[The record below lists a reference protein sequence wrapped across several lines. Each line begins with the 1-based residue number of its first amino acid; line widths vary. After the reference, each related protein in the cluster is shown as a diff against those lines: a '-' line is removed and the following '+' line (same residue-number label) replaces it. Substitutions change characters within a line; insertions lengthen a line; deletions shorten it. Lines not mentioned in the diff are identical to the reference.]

1 MESYN
6 ENRNKVI
13 AWTILAILSLVL
25 GLVNLCVGCSN
36 IGKNFTADS
45 ESESVSDQTRSA
57 SSTSYS
63 TTTNNSY
70 FSSTPDS
77 ASENDEYIF
86 TYTNEETRGT
96 TEYNEPIDT
105 YEQPYTEDVSY
116 DPTNAADMI
125 WQPVSTAINMFG
137 DGYSEE
143 VLDDGEFVL
152 IYGDYDL
159 MVWYN
164 SDQRITGLRLTRNNP
179 YLNAVNSYD
188 LTSNMSINEL
198 YVYGVLCEGDDN
210 YYVYFT
216 DPNDNEIFV
225 RYYYSFSSDSW
236 DTICDFVEVT
246 LDY

>member
-1 MESYN
+1 MESYKKS
-6 ENRNKVI
+6 RNKAI
-13 AWTILAILSLVL
+13 ACTIMAILLLAL

-36 IGKNFTADS
+36 INKGRSSDS
-45 ESESVSDQTRSA
+45 ESVNNPPKSA

-86 TYTNEETRGT
+86 TYTNEETRST

-159 MVWYN
+159 LVWYN

-188 LTSNMSINEL
+188 LTSNMSTNEL
-198 YVYGVLCEGDDN
+198 YVYGVLCEGDDD

>member
-1 MESYN
+1 
-6 ENRNKVI
+6 
-13 AWTILAILSLVL
+13 
-25 GLVNLCVGCSN
+25 
-36 IGKNFTADS
+36 
-45 ESESVSDQTRSA
+45 
-57 SSTSYS
+57 
-63 TTTNNSY
+63 
-70 FSSTPDS
+70 
-77 ASENDEYIF
+77 
-86 TYTNEETRGT
+86 
-96 TEYNEPIDT
+96 
-105 YEQPYTEDVSY
+105 
-116 DPTNAADMI
+116 MI

-143 VLDDGEFVL
+143 VLDDGDFVL

-159 MVWYN
+159 LVWYN
-164 SDQRITGLRLTRNNP
+164 SEQRITGLRLARNNP

-198 YVYGVLCEGDDN
+198 YVYGVLCEGDDD
-210 YYVYFT
+210 YYVCFT

>member
-1 MESYN
+1 MSLKSSKSDRQEPTKS
-6 ENRNKVI
+6 NRK
-13 AWTILAILSLVL
+13 S
-25 GLVNLCVGCSN
+25 CRC
-36 IGKNFTADS
+36 
-45 ESESVSDQTRSA
+45 TRKA
-57 SSTSYS
+57 TS
-63 TTTNNSY
+63 NSY

-77 ASENDEYIF
+77 GSENDEYIF
-86 TYTNEETRGT
+86 TYTNKETGST

-105 YEQPYTEDVSY
+105 YEQPYTEDFSY

-143 VLDDGEFVL
+143 VLDDGDFVL

-159 MVWYN
+159 LVWYN
-164 SDQRITGLRLTRNNP
+164 SEQRITGLRLTRNNP
-179 YLNAVNSYD
+179 YLNAANSYD

-198 YVYGVLCEGDDN
+198 YVYGDLCEGDDD

>member
-63 TTTNNSY
+63 TTTSNSY
-70 FSSTPDS
+70 FSSTPDLG
-77 ASENDEYIF
+77 SENDEYIF
-86 TYTNEETRGT
+86 TYTNEETRST

-105 YEQPYTEDVSY
+105 YEQPYTEDFSY

-143 VLDDGEFVL
+143 VLDDGDFVL
-152 IYGDYDL
+152 IYG
-159 MVWYN
+159 N
-164 SDQRITGLRLTRNNP
+164 LRQSR
-179 YLNAVNSYD
+179 
-188 LTSNMSINEL
+188 
-198 YVYGVLCEGDDN
+198 
-210 YYVYFT
+210 
-216 DPNDNEIFV
+216 
-225 RYYYSFSSDSW
+225 
-236 DTICDFVEVT
+236 
-246 LDY
+246 